1 MIKDYI
7 DIDKYIDESV
17 KIKFKDK
24 VLDVKEPSA
33 RLTKE
38 LINLEKSITNENAL
52 DIQEETVRLI
62 LNNNKNGIE
71 LTTEDIKEIPYK
83 VQKIILRKIKT
94 MRERVEPDQD

>member
-1 MIKDYI
+1 MVKDYI

-83 VQKIILRKIKT
+83 VQKIILREIKT